1 VRLSLLPRE
10 EKFFDYFQK
19 GSSNLVAV
27 ATALSDLLADYR
39 DVERKIEY
47 ITELEHRGDALTHQI
62 MEQLHRTFITPLDR
76 EDIALLAHTLDD
88 VTDFIESAAD
98 TMLVYNIKQPT
109 SRACQMSST
118 IVKAAIEVDKSL
130 TLLRNPTQLKRILH
144 HCIEINRLENEG
156 DEIFRLALAELFAD
170 SMSITD
176 VIKWREIYEQIENA
190 MDKCED
196 IANVLEGVVLKNA

>member
-1 VRLSLLPRE
+1 VRLSLIPRE

-19 GSSNLVAV
+19 GSGNLVEV
-27 ATALSDLLADYR
+27 ATSLSDLLSDYN
-39 DVERKIEY
+39 DIERKIEY

-62 MEQLHRTFITPLDR
+62 MEQLHRSFITPLDR

-98 TMLVYNIKQPT
+98 TMLVYKIKEPT
-109 SRACQMSST
+109 KRACQMGTT
-118 IVKAAIEVDKSL
+118 IVKAAIEVDKSI
-130 TLLRNPTQLKRILH
+130 TLLRNPAQLRRILE

-156 DEIFRLALAELFAD
+156 DEIFRKALAELFAD